1 MKAVA
6 VDPKHRA
13 TLDELLQMDFIKLS
27 RRKDDGLAITPL
39 EDTNLNELR
48 CNMYKFNVA
57 HCFDEIIWR
66 FRLNQSKQKAIRM
79 SKHLFEAKNT
89 VKEAVN
95 AYSNALQ
102 QDGALIHSFNIQR
115 ADSLSLSGFEHSMVD
130 YFGEFE
136 AKRIT
141 QYFKKNDY
149 ISVTFPEAYRSAT
162 NLFDEDL
169 EEIIS

>member
-1 MKAVA
+1 
-6 VDPKHRA
+6 
-13 TLDELLQMDFIKLS
+13 
-27 RRKDDGLAITPL
+27 
-39 EDTNLNELR
+39 
-48 CNMYKFNVA
+48 
-57 HCFDEIIWR
+57 
-66 FRLNQSKQKAIRM
+66 M
-79 SKHLFEAKNT
+79 SKHFFEAKNT